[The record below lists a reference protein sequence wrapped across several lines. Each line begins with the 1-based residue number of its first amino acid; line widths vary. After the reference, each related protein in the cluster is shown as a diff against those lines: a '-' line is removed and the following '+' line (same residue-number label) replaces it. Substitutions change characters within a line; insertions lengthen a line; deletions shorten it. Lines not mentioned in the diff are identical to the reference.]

1 MEEVVLCVFLH
12 MFIVRLVIAAP
23 NSCTYEVEIE
33 NISMHLVLTK
43 DSTYICQ
50 ITLNVLSLYKDLI
63 SSDGEGPFFLAKL
76 FTYLFPLT
84 HSVLCCTSFS
94 VLGLFLQV
102 HGTCERIRWAQ
113 NLYIR
118 LMIF

>member
-23 NSCTYEVEIE
+23 NSCTYEVDIE
-33 NISMHLVLTK
+33 NISMHLFLTK

-63 SSDGEGPFFLAKL
+63 SSDGEGPFFWQSYLLICFRLLILYYAVHL
-76 FTYLFPLT
+76 FQ
-84 HSVLCCTSFS
+84 S
-94 VLGLFLQV
+94 
-102 HGTCERIRWAQ
+102 
-113 NLYIR
+113 
-118 LMIF
+118 